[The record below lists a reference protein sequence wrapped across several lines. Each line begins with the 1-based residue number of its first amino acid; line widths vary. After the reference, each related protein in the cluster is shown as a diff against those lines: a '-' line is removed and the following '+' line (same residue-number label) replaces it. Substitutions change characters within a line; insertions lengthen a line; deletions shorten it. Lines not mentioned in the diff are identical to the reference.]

1 MSLSE
6 EDIKAVVFYRKEK
19 AYATLREAED
29 MIAIKHWNLAMQR
42 MYYCIMLV
50 FIWLRHCWL
59 VRDLNRRPMSRIG
72 LTFSFFMNYKSL
84 DIQKIRCVI
93 RSCPDGLAVTDLIV
107 RSGAEPLRVYPIL
120 FELEQSGWL
129 EVTERSEWGA
139 PRWVRK
145 RIK

>member
-42 MYYCIMLV
+42 MYYVLRCNACIMLV

-72 LTFSFFMNYKSL
+72 PTFFFLYELQILGYPK
-84 DIQKIRCVI
+84 D
-93 RSCPDGLAVTDLIV
+93 PV
-107 RSGAEPLRVYPIL
+107 RYPVLSG
-120 FELEQSGWL
+120 
-129 EVTERSEWGA
+129 GA
-139 PRWVRK
+139 CRG
-145 RIK
+145 